1 MIVAFL
7 FRIFLKKGRLV
18 LQPFYIKDVLQATGG
33 TLICGDENALISSV
47 STDSRTLSEGALFI
61 PIKGERFDG
70 HDFTDKSDMYIS
82 QNTEAIKEG
91 KTIINV
97 SDTIEAFGAIAKL
110 YKQKYNVPTISVVG
124 SVGKT
129 TTRDF
134 TASVLSR
141 KYNTLKTDKNF
152 NNNIGVPIMIFRM
165 EQEHEAAVLELGMSA
180 LGEISYLADIVKP
193 DTVIMTNIGMSHI
206 ENLGS
211 QDNIFKA
218 KMESLENFAGDN
230 TVIANADDKYLC
242 TVESYGDYKVLFYGV
257 ENNRADVRAVNIK
270 DKGLDGTEFDILYN
284 TTPYHVRLSTPGV
297 HNVYNALAAFCAGIV
312 HKVEPEEAVIGLENA
327 QFTAMRMELTE
338 KYGIK
343 IINDCYNAAPSSA
356 KAALE
361 VLSKEVDTRRVAVL
375 GDMLEMGAYA
385 KDAHTRLGKIA
396 AQKADVLVC
405 VGTSAAHIAAGA
417 DEMKHIYTFKTTE
430 QAVEMINTI
439 VAPGDTVLLKASRGM
454 HFEKLFQKIT
464 EG

>member
-1 MIVAFL
+1 M
-7 FRIFLKKGRLV
+7 
-18 LQPFYIKDVLQATGG
+18 QPFYIKDVLQATDGE
-33 TLICGDENALISSV
+33 LVCGDENAIISSV
-47 STDSRTLSEGALFI
+47 STDSRTLTEDTLFI

-82 QNTEAIKEG
+82 QKPETCKEG
-91 KTIINV
+91 KTIIKV
-97 SDTIEAFGAIAKL
+97 QDTIEAFGRIAKL
-110 YKQKYNVPTISVVG
+110 YKEKYNVPTISVVG

-134 TASVLSR
+134 TASVMSR

-152 NNNIGVPIMIFRM
+152 NNNIGVPIMIFRLAR
-165 EQEHEAAVLELGMSA
+165 EHEAAVLELGMSA
-180 LGEISYLADIVKP
+180 LGEISYLADIVRP

-218 KMESLENFAGDN
+218 KMEALEHFTADN
-230 TVIANADDKYLC
+230 TVIANADDKYLS
-242 TVESYGDYKVLFYGV
+242 TVRDYGDYKVLFYGI
-257 ENNRADVRAVNIK
+257 ENSSADIKAANIK
-270 DKGLDGTEFDILYN
+270 DNGLSGTEFDIEYDSKL
-284 TTPYHVRLSTPGV
+284 YHVQLSTPGV

-312 HKVEPEEAVIGLENA
+312 HGVSAEDAVIGLETA
-327 QFTAMRMELTE
+327 QFTAMRMEVTE

-361 VLSKEVDTRRVAVL
+361 VLSNETDTRRVAVL
-375 GDMLEMGAYA
+375 GDMLEMGTFA
-385 KDAHTRLGKIA
+385 KDAHTELGAIA

-405 VGTSAAHIAAGA
+405 IGTSAAYIASGA

-430 QAVEMINTI
+430 QALEVINTI
-439 VAPGDTVLLKASRGM
+439 VMPGDTVLLKASRGM